1 MKNYDE
7 IAKSVFQRRD
17 KYEEAKKLKRQNL
30 TQISTVVVCIVLIS
44 AACFGIVRRNWLK
57 TQINILL
64 PFQVT
69 DSSPT
74 SDALNTTTADKATT
88 FPMTAPTIISQTQ
101 TTTSP
106 TPYEDWERKSMPGKF
121 CTLKVNN
128 SQQLSTID
136 ESDSYGNF
144 KEYVYPFD
152 PREERAT
159 TRRTTLLITDIPIE
173 ATAPDGTTHQTL
185 VDIYSL
191 EGLNYELAVGVK
203 FKDDDRIY
211 TYVCSSYTPKTLG
224 EFLEAIDYD
233 NTVSYGG
240 IMLYTGNLLP
250 VNDKNRSDIKSY
262 LLSNGGIANKID
274 ADGEASGYTVTAT
287 VNCRE
292 LGREGKIMRIH
303 ESGHIITNLIGYEY
317 SFFVGKEAVENFLKE
332 SYNTTFEE
340 IAAIAS
346 TTTSTTTTAPSTSA
360 VPTTTP
366 PESIHP
372 AEPIDTSTS
381 AAATVAEEVP
391 VTSYVIIQEYAV
403 ETATTNDTWW
413 CGTETE

>member
-17 KYEEAKKLKRQNL
+17 EYEEAKKLKRQNL
-30 TQISTVVVCIVLIS
+30 AQISTAVVCLVVIS
-44 AACFGIVRRNWLK
+44 FLSFAMVRKNWLK

-64 PFQVT
+64 PFQTT

-74 SDALNTTTADKATT
+74 SDAVNATTADKATT
-88 FPMTAPTIISQTQ
+88 FPLTAPTIISQTQ

-106 TPYEDWERKSMPGKF
+106 TDYEDWERKSMPGKF

-152 PREERAT
+152 SREERAT
-159 TRRTTLLITDIPIE
+159 TRGSALLITDIPIE
-173 ATAPDGTTHQTL
+173 ATAPDGTKHQTL

-224 EFLEAIDYD
+224 EFLDAIDYD

-262 LLSNGGIANKID
+262 LLSDGSITNKMD
-274 ADGEASGYTVTAT
+274 ADGEASGYSATAS
-287 VNCRE
+287 VYCRE
-292 LGREGKIMRIH
+292 LGRESKILRIY

-346 TTTSTTTTAPSTSA
+346 TTTFTTTTAPSTSA
-360 VPTTTP
+360 VPTTIP
-366 PESIHP
+366 PETIYP

-381 AAATVAEEVP
+381 AAAAIAEEPP
-391 VTSYVIIQEYAV
+391 VTSEASATDIAEHTEVTGSII
-403 ETATTNDTWW
+403 NDIL
-413 CGTETE
+413 